1 MFQTKVKYLGSVF
14 WDADSIIANPQDIST
29 LLGTLSPENFIP
41 LTLVEQ
47 TTEGPKNRIAF
58 QTSGGEWQLMIAGKR
73 ANVFRNPTDLDGTNM
88 GSLADFSLKA
98 SSYLQLLLQHFNIKA
113 NRLALVQGGLLKPMT
128 EDEFKAIYNRLFK
141 YPTFYSQNSPFEWNW
156 KSVSSTER
164 NMNHQTE
171 IVNTLVHIL
180 RSQGEVRI
188 PKQPEALNFDRI
200 EVDFDI
206 NTTHRNPHPRFDF
219 TNINSFFENA
229 ILWHQELSESIFQFV
244 LGIA

>member
-1 MFQTKVKYLGSVF
+1 MFQTKLKYLGSVF

-47 TTEGPKNRIAF
+47 TIEGPKNRIAF

-113 NRLALVQGGLLKPMT
+113 NRLALIQEGLLKPMT
-128 EDEFKAIYNRLFK
+128 EDEFKAIYNRIFK
-141 YPTFYSQNSPFEWNW
+141 YYFLFVNIT
-156 KSVSSTER
+156 ST
-164 NMNHQTE
+164 
-171 IVNTLVHIL
+171 
-180 RSQGEVRI
+180 
-188 PKQPEALNFDRI
+188 
-200 EVDFDI
+200 
-206 NTTHRNPHPRFDF
+206 
-219 TNINSFFENA
+219 
-229 ILWHQELSESIFQFV
+229 
-244 LGIA
+244 